1 MAIQSTNL
9 NMHRPLNASVTNP
22 NNADSNFAL
31 QGKQGKQNTSHTMLD
46 SEKVNKTDKQS
57 QAQDTLKAQEN
68 MRAQKQ
74 QAEERSAKQDAEMQ
88 KQQLEKMVESLES
101 FISSFNKRLAFR
113 VENEIDQTV
122 VSVYEV
128 ESGDL
133 IKQIPNEDW
142 IDLAKRMSEI
152 IQSNSSSAVD
162 ESFSAGKTQSHISG
176 TLFEKS
182 V

>member
-9 NMHRPLNASVTNP
+9 NMQRPLNASVTNP
-22 NNADSNFAL
+22 NADPNFAL
-31 QGKQGKQNTSHTMLD
+31 QGKDGKQNTAHTMLD
-46 SEKVNKTDKQS
+46 SEKVNQTDKQS
-57 QAQDTLKAQEN
+57 KTQDSLKAQES
-68 MRAQKQ
+68 MKAQKQ
-74 QAEERSAKQDAEMQ
+74 EAEDRSTVQDAEKQ

-101 FISSFNKRLAFR
+101 FISSFNKKLAFR

-152 IQSNSSSAVD
+152 IQTREDNFSSGSSGKAQSN
-162 ESFSAGKTQSHISG
+162 QLSG